1 MLDKKDIVDLYNSS
15 IFLIDND
22 VLTNCNF
29 YVYERLRN
37 NIVVLFEELLEARKI
52 EYDDWKDSL

>member
-1 MLDKKDIVDLYNSS
+1 MLNKEGIIDLYDSS
-15 IFLIDND
+15 LFLIDND

-37 NIVVLFEELLEARKI
+37 NIVVLVEELLEARKI

>member
-1 MLDKKDIVDLYNSS
+1 MLNKEGIIDLYDSS
-15 IFLIDND
+15 LFLIDND

-37 NIVVLFEELLEARKI
+37 NVVSLFEELLEARKI
-52 EYDDWKDSL
+52 EYDDWKDS

>member
-1 MLDKKDIVDLYNSS
+1 MLNKEGIVDLYDSS
-15 IFLIDND
+15 LFLIDND

-37 NIVVLFEELLEARKI
+37 NVVSLFEELLEARKI
-52 EYDDWKDSL
+52 EYDDWKDS

>member
-37 NIVVLFEELLEARKI
+37 NIVFLFEELIEARKI

>member
-1 MLDKKDIVDLYNSS
+1 MISKKDIIDLYNSS

-37 NIVVLFEELLEARKI
+37 SVVSLFEELLEARKI
-52 EYDDWKDSL
+52 EYDDWKDS

>member
-1 MLDKKDIVDLYNSS
+1 MIDKKDIVDLYNSS

-29 YVYERLRN
+29 CVYERLRN

>member
-1 MLDKKDIVDLYNSS
+1 MLNKEGIIDLYNSS

-37 NIVVLFEELLEARKI
+37 NVVSLFEELLEARKI
-52 EYDDWKDSL
+52 EYDDWKDS

>member
-1 MLDKKDIVDLYNSS
+1 MLNKEGIIDLYDSS
-15 IFLIDND
+15 LFLIDND

-37 NIVVLFEELLEARKI
+37 NVVFLFEELIEARKI
-52 EYDDWKDSL
+52 EYDDWKDS

>member
-29 YVYERLRN
+29 CVYERLRN
-37 NIVVLFEELLEARKI
+37 NIVFLFEELLEARKI

>member
-1 MLDKKDIVDLYNSS
+1 MLSKEEIADLYNSS

-22 VLTNCNF
+22 VLSNCNF

-37 NIVVLFEELLEARKI
+37 SVVSLFEELLEARKI
-52 EYDDWKDSL
+52 EYDDWKDS

>member
-1 MLDKKDIVDLYNSS
+1 MLNKEGIIDLYDSS
-15 IFLIDND
+15 LFLIDND

-37 NIVVLFEELLEARKI
+37 NVVFLFEELLEARKI
-52 EYDDWKDSL
+52 EYDDWKDS

>member
-1 MLDKKDIVDLYNSS
+1 MLNKEGIIDLYNSS

-37 NIVVLFEELLEARKI
+37 SVVSLFEELLEARKI
-52 EYDDWKDSL
+52 EYDDWKDS

>member
-1 MLDKKDIVDLYNSS
+1 MLNKKDIIDLYDSS
-15 IFLIDND
+15 LFLIDND

-37 NIVVLFEELLEARKI
+37 NVVSLFEELLEARKI
-52 EYDDWKDSL
+52 EYDDWKDS

>member
-1 MLDKKDIVDLYNSS
+1 MLNKKDIIDLYDSS

-29 YVYERLRN
+29 CVYERLRN
-37 NIVVLFEELLEARKI
+37 NIVSLFEELLEARKI
-52 EYDDWKDSL
+52 EYDDWKDS

>member
-29 YVYERLRN
+29 CVYERLRN
-37 NIVVLFEELLEARKI
+37 NVVVLFEELIEARKI
-52 EYDDWKDSL
+52 EYDDWKDS

>member
-1 MLDKKDIVDLYNSS
+1 MLNKKDIIDLYDSS

-29 YVYERLRN
+29 CVYERLRN
-37 NIVVLFEELLEARKI
+37 NIVSLFEELLEARKI
-52 EYDDWKDSL
+52 EYNDWKDS